1 MKEIHS
7 LIINRELDKI
17 NVKKLSELLNELH
30 SIIDSKSR
38 CIKNI
43 HSIFYKQ
50 YKEFVVRNSDH
61 SDSWIRVVNNSSE
74 DYSETESVNGEIVP
88 GKSKFNEFSFNQI
101 NLFSTNQFDPIN
113 CCSNSCSTSALKK
126 QIVTKH
132 SDDSLNNVPLT
143 CGTVETGPFLRKK
156 LNFNMKSNKHKT
168 KKYISSS
175 SEIQQSLV

>member
-1 MKEIHS
+1 MQLCES
-7 LIINRELDKI
+7 LIRFF
-17 NVKKLSELLNELH
+17 LNNNEP
-30 SIIDSKSR
+30 
-38 CIKNI
+38 IKFAEQWVTEAQESLNYLEYVYGVR
-43 HSIFYKQ
+43 FC
-50 YKEFVVRNSDH
+50 KEFVVRNSDH